1 MTTLRPSRSR
11 WRIRCLLLSFA
22 AAASITVTLAGTGVP
37 DIGKAGAAGL
47 PTGGSAPPLRFTWSS
62 AATTV
67 QPPPLKF
74 ASSAYDSDNDT
85 IVLFGGEE
93 ADGALSDNTW
103 IWDGSAW
110 TDYPGSEIQ
119 APPARQMAS
128 MAFDPQLHQL
138 ILFGGQG
145 IGGQIL
151 GDTWAWNGASWFQQ
165 TTTAGVTTPP
175 PREAASLAY
184 DGSGQLVMFGGTG
197 QVGLL
202 GNGSLPTVPTILPS
216 ATSTLPT
223 TTTSLP
229 AAPTVALG
237 DTWLWNGTTWTESSA
252 TGPSARSGAAMSY
265 DSADNDTVLFGGETT
280 PADST
285 SPNLVGD
292 TWTWSGSTWTLASP
306 HTSPEPRV
314 WAGLGDVV
322 PAHGVVLVAGSGT
335 HGVLGDTWLW
345 NGSDWTRPPVTG
357 GLSPRSA
364 ATTAYSATSDQ
375 VVLFGGIAPGGTV
388 LGDTVMMTTMLGDVS
403 GSGPAVVSTT
413 TVPAHSTRPSIRPAK
428 AGASAGSVPNGI
440 SAGSD
445 PLAVTATTLRRGEMV
460 TLAGSGFGPGS
471 TVTITF
477 HSIPQIV
484 GWATADRRGSFQAT
498 VAVPQEAAGGAHHF
512 EASGQSP
519 SGRVAQLV
527 VAVEVV
533 GVPGRS
539 TASPGQT
546 LVMVAIALFL
556 PLAAW
561 LGMGGAG
568 WARSRRRRL
577 TGRASG

>member
-1 MTTLRPSRSR
+1 
-11 WRIRCLLLSFA
+11 LLLSFA
-22 AAASITVTLAGTGVP
+22 AAGSMTVAMAGTGFAG
-37 DIGKAGAAGL
+37 IGKAGAAGL
-47 PTGGSAPPLRFTWSS
+47 PTGGATPQLRFTWSS
-62 AATTV
+62 ASTTV
-67 QPPPLKF
+67 QPPPLKY
-74 ASSAYDSDNDT
+74 ASSAYDSDNNT

-202 GNGSLPTVPTILPS
+202 GNGSLPTIPGTILPS
-216 ATSTLPT
+216 TTSTLPT

-229 AAPTVALG
+229 DAPTVALG
-237 DTWLWNGTTWTESSA
+237 DTWLWDGTTWTESSA
-252 TGPSARSGAAMSY
+252 TGPSARSGAAMSF

-280 PADST
+280 PADSS

-292 TWTWSGSTWTLASP
+292 TWTWSGSTWTQASP
-306 HTSPEPRV
+306 HTSPESRV
-314 WAGLGDVV
+314 WAGLGDDI
-322 PAHGVVLVAGSGT
+322 PAHGVVLVAGSGAQ
-335 HGVLGDTWLW
+335 GALGDTWLW

-357 GLSPRSA
+357 GPSMRSA

-388 LGDTVMMTTMLGDVS
+388 LGDTVIMTTTLGDSS
-403 GSGPAVVSTT
+403 GSGPTVVSAP
-413 TVPAHSTRPSIRPAK
+413 TVPAHSARPSIRPAK
-428 AGASAGSVPNGI
+428 AAGSAGSVPNRVP
-440 SAGSD
+440 AGSD
-445 PLAVTATTLRRGEMV
+445 PLAVTATTLHRGETV

-477 HSIPQIV
+477 HSIPQVV
-484 GWATADRRGSFQAT
+484 GRATADSRGSFEAT
-498 VAVPQEAAGGAHHF
+498 VTVPEEAAGGTHHF
-512 EASGQSP
+512 EASGQNS

-527 VAVEVV
+527 VAVKVI

-546 LVMVAIALFL
+546 LVMLAIALFL

-577 TGRASG
+577 ADRASV